1 MPRLGVQL
9 VYSNSLG
16 LTFPTAFTGPQMGK
30 LATFASSNS
39 ILVTK
44 TDNETALQQS
54 TTPNTGTAI
63 TPIQSSTQRSADN
76 EIKDQN
82 VSGQHFIDLAQELG
96 VETKLVQALAQR
108 LAIVT

>member
-1 MPRLGVQL
+1 MPRLGVQSI
-9 VYSNSLG
+9 YPDSLG
-16 LTFPTAFTGPQMGK
+16 LIFPTAFTGPQMGK

-44 TDNETALQQS
+44 TDSETASQQS
-54 TTPNTGTAI
+54 TTPNTGTTI
-63 TPIQSSTQRSADN
+63 TLIQSSTQRSADD

-82 VSGQHFIDLAQELG
+82 ASGQHFIDLAQEFG

>member
-1 MPRLGVQL
+1 
-9 VYSNSLG
+9 
-16 LTFPTAFTGPQMGK
+16 MGK

-44 TDNETALQQS
+44 TNNETVSQQS
-54 TTPNTGTAI
+54 TAPNTATI
-63 TPIQSSTQRSADN
+63 TPIQSSTQRCADD
-76 EIKDQN
+76 EVKDQN
-82 VSGQHFIDLAQELG
+82 AGGQHFIDLAQEFG

>member
-1 MPRLGVQL
+1 MPRLGVQSI
-9 VYSNSLG
+9 YSDSLG

-44 TDNETALQQS
+44 TDSETASQQS
-54 TTPNTGTAI
+54 TTPNTGTTI
-63 TPIQSSTQRSADN
+63 TPIQSSTQRS

-82 VSGQHFIDLAQELG
+82 ASGQHFIDLAQEFG